1 MLMMKYRVGGWRG
14 GDVEVIGMDLS
25 EGEEGGEV
33 MGQKMKEIVFDW
45 EMDTKKKQKTKNK
58 EKKKRRINHEL

>member
-1 MLMMKYRVGGWRG
+1 
-14 GDVEVIGMDLS
+14 VEVIGMDLS

-58 EKKKRRINHEL
+58 EKKKEG